1 MFQNCQWLVLLWIRV
16 RVSHFV
22 TVRVM
27 GGVRVGFRV
36 RVWGILIPI
45 YLILYEIS
53 CT

>member
-1 MFQNCQWLVLLWIRV
+1 MFQNVQWLAWVPARV
-16 RVSHFV
+16 RVSHYV

-36 RVWGILIPI
+36 RVCGIPVPI